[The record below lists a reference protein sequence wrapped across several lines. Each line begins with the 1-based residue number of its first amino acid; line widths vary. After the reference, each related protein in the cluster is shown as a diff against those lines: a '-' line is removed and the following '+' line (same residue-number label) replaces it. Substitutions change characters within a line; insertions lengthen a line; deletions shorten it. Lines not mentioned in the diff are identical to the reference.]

1 MYDVHVHMNIVVD
14 PLPCSEILSGIY
26 WDDLAEACGDISRAA
41 EFWGAVI
48 YHGSHIDSHQIP
60 RVQPKGEDKVMLSY
74 FIDWISVII

>member
-1 MYDVHVHMNIVVD
+1 MYDVHVHVHMNIVVD
-14 PLPCSEILSGIY
+14 PLPCSEILR
-26 WDDLAEACGDISRAA
+26 DDLAEACGDISRAA